1 MKKYFKLIIMFIS
14 VLLVT
19 GCEEKLYT
27 YDKAVNDSNNKIA
40 NDLVIEKPDN
50 LDRSKTAFSYTAYL
64 KRDKDKT
71 FTILNGQEY
80 LLPFSKNYL
89 CTDFA
94 EVYLLPKYEE
104 FKNKYIKDYKE
115 LGDMTTEV
123 KESSLSMKCKDLKFT
138 IDCDNKDNYLSII
151 DKYIRY
157 LNDDNIYLNETGIN
171 RYDIYCKNGGQYY
184 KD

>member
-1 MKKYFKLIIMFIS
+1 MFIS
-14 VLLVT
+14 ILLVT

-27 YDKAVNDSNNKIA
+27 YDKVVKDSNNKIA

-50 LDRSKTAFSYTAYL
+50 LDRSKTFFTYTAYL
-64 KRDKDKT
+64 KRDKD
-71 FTILNGQEY
+71 
-80 LLPFSKNYL
+80 NYL
-89 CTDFA
+89 
-94 EVYLLPKYEE
+94 
-104 FKNKYIKDYKE
+104 N
-115 LGDMTTEV
+115 
-123 KESSLSMKCKDLKFT
+123 
-138 IDCDNKDNYLSII
+138 II